1 MASSGQVSRDY
12 WPTEAWRSSTPEEQ
26 GMDSQQLNHV
36 TGYINSTHV
45 AIDSVIVVRH
55 GYIVYE
61 LYTGVW
67 NEEWKHNLYS
77 AGKSVTSILI
87 GIALDK
93 GFIKNVSQ
101 KVVDFFP
108 NRTIANLDSR
118 KMNMTLRHLLT
129 MTTGLAWDEWS
140 LPFDDPRN
148 SDNGMQSSSDA
159 VQYILDLPMASQ
171 PGVKWVYCSGAS
183 VLLGEIL
190 AQASHY
196 SVETFARKF
205 LFDPLGIGDVYWL
218 HYPGGYTSTDGGLY
232 MTPRDDARIG
242 YLMLNN
248 GTWDGKRIVSS
259 SWVAESTNTT
269 LRQSK
274 MGNPS
279 VDPSLGY
286 GYQWWTFPEIGIY
299 CAAGYSSQ
307 YIFCVPKSDL
317 VVVFTASIPE
327 DADDPTIYLLTIFII
342 PSVVSDH
349 SLTAE
354 PWQDTVIIVSLVA
367 VAATLVLAGIYSAQK
382 TRFRNE
388 ITQR

>member
-1 MASSGQVSRDY
+1 
-12 WPTEAWRSSTPEEQ
+12 
-26 GMDSQQLNHV
+26 
-36 TGYINSTHV
+36 
-45 AIDSVIVVRH
+45 
-55 GYIVYE
+55 
-61 LYTGVW
+61 
-67 NEEWKHNLYS
+67 
-77 AGKSVTSILI
+77 
-87 GIALDK
+87 
-93 GFIKNVSQ
+93 
-101 KVVDFFP
+101 
-108 NRTIANLDSR
+108 
-118 KMNMTLRHLLT
+118 
-129 MTTGLAWDEWS
+129 
-140 LPFDDPRN
+140 
-148 SDNGMQSSSDA
+148 
-159 VQYILDLPMASQ
+159 MASQ

-367 VAATLVLAGIYSAQK
+367 VAATLVLAGIYSAMK